1 MKLSCD
7 GLALSAAVLKV
18 SKAMPVKKNNSI
30 LEGIKM
36 VAKDGFLTLTATDLE
51 LSIITR
57 LAADVQIEGEVLVTG
72 KLFAD
77 FVKSINEEI
86 ISLECV
92 GGKNLTI
99 KYGDN
104 ESIIKCM
111 EYDEYPVVDK
121 ITEKSHFEIG
131 KDDLKDLINKV
142 SFAASQED
150 TRPIFKGCLFEI
162 MDNIVT
168 SVALDGY
175 RLSLCKK
182 PCVAEQNGKYIIP
195 ARALNEI
202 LRIIDE
208 AEDKVKLVFGDEKM
222 MVEIGATQLI
232 SRLIVG
238 DYINY
243 RNIIACD
250 FNSSGIFSR
259 DKFAESI
266 NRVSIISR
274 SDKNNTVK
282 LELNENLILIDSRSE
297 ISNIHETIPAEITG
311 TDCVISFNCRYLQDI
326 INSIDDEYVKINV
339 KTSNSPCIFTPV
351 EGDSYL
357 FLVLPMRA
365 RA

>member
-1 MKLSCD
+1 MKLTCD

-36 VAKDGFLTLTATDLE
+36 VAKDGMLTLTATDLE
-51 LSIITR
+51 LAITTSI
-57 LAADVQIEGEVLVTG
+57 AADVQIEGEVLVLG

-77 FVKSINEEI
+77 FVKSLSDEKIT
-86 ISLECV
+86 LECV

-104 ESIIKCM
+104 EGFIKSM
-111 EYDEYPVVDK
+111 EYDEYPKVDK
-121 ITEKSHFEIG
+121 IEEKSNLEVS

-142 SFAASQED
+142 AFAASQED
-150 TRPIFKGCLFEI
+150 SRPIFKGCLFEI
-162 MDNIVT
+162 ADNMVT
-168 SVALDGY
+168 VVALDGY

-182 PCVAEQNGKYIIP
+182 PCVAQNNGKFIIP

-208 AEDKVKLVFGDEKM
+208 AEDTVKLVFSQEKL

-232 SRLIVG
+232 SRLIMG
-238 DYINY
+238 EYINY
-243 RNIIACD
+243 RNIISAD
-250 FNSSGIFSR
+250 FNSTGILKR
-259 DKFAESI
+259 DRFYESI

-274 SDKNNTVK
+274 SDKYNTVR
-282 LELNENLILIDSRSE
+282 LELSENLIMIDSRSE
-297 ISNIHETIPAEITG
+297 ISNVHETIPAEIEG
-311 TDCVISFNCRYLQDI
+311 KDCVISFNCRYLQDI
-326 INSIDDEYVKINV
+326 LNAIDDEFIKINI

-351 EGDSYL
+351 EGDGYL
-357 FLVLPMRA
+357 FLVLPMRVSA
-365 RA
+365 

>member
-1 MKLSCD
+1 MKLTCD

-36 VAKDGFLTLTATDLE
+36 VARDGFLTLTATDLE

-57 LAADVQIEGEVLVTG
+57 IAANIQIEGEVLVLG

-77 FVKSINEEI
+77 FVKSINSDVI
-86 ISLECV
+86 ALECV

-111 EYDEYPVVDK
+111 EYDEYPRVDK
-121 ITEKSHFEIG
+121 IDEKSNFVVKKE
-131 KDDLKDLINKV
+131 DLKDLINKV

-162 MDNIVT
+162 ADNMIT

-182 PCVAEQNGKYIIP
+182 PCESQKDGKYIIP

-208 AEDKVKLVFGDEKM
+208 AEEEVKLIFSQEKL

-243 RNIIACD
+243 RNIISSD
-250 FNSSGIFSR
+250 FNSVGIFSR
-259 DKFAESI
+259 DKFADSI

-282 LELNENLILIDSRSE
+282 LELNESMIMIDSRSE
-297 ISNIHETIPAEITG
+297 VSNVHETIPAEITG
-311 TDCVISFNCRYLQDI
+311 KDCVISFNCRYLQDI
-326 INSIDDEYVKINV
+326 LNAVDDEFLKINI
-339 KTSNSPCIFTPV
+339 KTSNSPCIFTPADKD
-351 EGDSYL
+351 EYL
-357 FLVLPMRA
+357 FLVLPMTVRA
-365 RA
+365 